1 MVFCDLNIS
10 GLPCLDLLEPL
21 IAEIPQAKF
30 VITETELTCEQGEK
44 LGACFCP
51 SNPISAAH
59 LRLRSSIV
67 VFANL
72 FPKRQLLH
80 PRTVDKEPER
90 IS

>member
-10 GLPCLDLLEPL
+10 GLPCLDLLEAL

-30 VITETELTCEQGEK
+30 VISGTELTCEQGEK
-44 LGACFCP
+44 LACFCL
-51 SNPISAAH
+51 SNPISASH
-59 LRLRSSIV
+59 LRLRSSLV
-67 VFANL
+67 VLANL
-72 FPKRQLLH
+72 FPKRQLRH